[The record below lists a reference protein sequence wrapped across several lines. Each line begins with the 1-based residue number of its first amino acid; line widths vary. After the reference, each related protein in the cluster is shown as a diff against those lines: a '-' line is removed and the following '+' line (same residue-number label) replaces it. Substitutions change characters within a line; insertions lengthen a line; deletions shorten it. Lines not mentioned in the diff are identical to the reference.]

1 MWNVDTHGERSHL
14 PEGVRSKVD
23 SEGEFVA
30 RSCIEDVS
38 YSDYEDSESE
48 EESYLSDTSDS
59 DDEESETSDQSSS

>member
-1 MWNVDTHGERSHL
+1 MWNVNTHGEISHMA
-14 PEGVRSKVD
+14 EGIRSKVD
-23 SEGEFVA
+23 AEGEFVA

-48 EESYLSDTSDS
+48 EESSDTSDS